1 MRTGCSDASSV
12 RPVDE
17 LDITLQF
24 PPPPHYFFWSTAPA
38 GLTVGSAPLFLKYA
52 RLSGQALLNY
62 TVTRT
67 KTPHGAPP
75 PDTCKHSRHD
85 RIAGVCLVGK
95 EKWAEIWSCDPP
107 VCLRLYHSDLTAVI
121 LFKQRQMASGKV
133 RKRVHLPLSIYIA
146 ISASLTIFH
155 CFLCKKKLLRK
166 ESQRYIHFS
175 PSFVR
180 NLVDRFPEQNHY
192 FYMFIG
198 IWPPVSVVW
207 SASGKV
213 KFWPRLGCQN

>member
-1 MRTGCSDASSV
+1 MANTAQDYSMWVKNSPNVTMTNALNMFFRVGFRVLHSTHEYRFLIRLFCNWGQAAAMPVPSDPLMSWISHCN
-12 RPVDE
+12 
-17 LDITLQF
+17 F
-24 PPPPHYFFWSTAPA
+24 PPPHYFFWSTAPV
-38 GLTVGSAPLFLKYA
+38 GLTVGSAPFFLKYA
-52 RLSGQALLNY
+52 RLSGQALLTY

-95 EKWAEIWSCDPP
+95 EKWAEIRSCDPP
-107 VCLRLYHSDLTAVI
+107 VCLRLYHSNLTAVI

-155 CFLCKKKLLRK
+155 CFLCKKN
-166 ESQRYIHFS
+166 F
-175 PSFVR
+175 
-180 NLVDRFPEQNHY
+180 
-192 FYMFIG
+192 
-198 IWPPVSVVW
+198 
-207 SASGKV
+207 
-213 KFWPRLGCQN
+213 